1 MSTKL
6 SEIQKLALQQNF
18 VLLKSSTDL
27 AIAKHAMDSIQRA
40 FINQRSH
47 YRLLQAK
54 LYYYEILLNAGK
66 TDDAVVGFEAIH
78 LRANK
83 GTRTFL
89 ESSAFLGICYLRTQK
104 IEEAKTHIRV
114 VIENTKD
121 IKSDLR
127 REQFYRRLIARV
139 EEECIL
145 SQLIGR
151 GQPLLDAVEVHQ
163 LSIDLVKKSESEL
176 LESIGNAL
184 PVGTQSLMTE
194 VSSYSINLLPVSD
207 QKRLPAP
214 TPEIPK
220 TLLGKKALAALKR
233 IGWKSFCDK
242 SSNIFKLWNK
252 GIPKVFSEGYFS
264 LAVVTTLNEWK
275 IGLPQL
281 AAGIAATAMRFGCAE
296 FCSQFK
302 PEALMIPKTDKS

>member
-6 SEIQKLALQQNF
+6 SIAQKQTLQDNE
-18 VLLKSSTDL
+18 VLLRNANDL
-27 AIAKHAMDSIQRA
+27 LSAKQAIEAIQRV
-40 FINQRSH
+40 FIDQRDH
-47 YRLLQAK
+47 HRLLQAK
-54 LYYYEILLNAGK
+54 LYYYELFLNVGK
-66 TDDAVVGFEAIH
+66 TDEAVAGFEVVNQ
-78 LRANK
+78 RAKK

-89 ESSAFLGICYLRTQK
+89 ESSAFLGICYLRLKKVDKAK
-104 IEEAKTHIRV
+104 IHIRIV
-114 VIENTKD
+114 VENTKN

-127 REQFYRRLIARV
+127 REQFYKRLINRV

-145 SQLIGR
+145 SQLIG
-151 GQPLLDAVEVHQ
+151 QNQKLLDATEVHRI
-163 LSIDLVKKSESEL
+163 SIDLVKKSESEL
-176 LESIGNAL
+176 LECIAL
-184 PVGTQSLMTE
+184 SLPPGTQAIMME
-194 VSSYSINLLPVSD
+194 VSNYSIKLLPLSD
-207 QKRLPAP
+207 QKRLPPPA
-214 TPEIPK
+214 PEIPK
-220 TLLGKKALAALKR
+220 TELGKKALAALKR

-242 SSNIFKLWNK
+242 SSNLFQLWSK

-302 PEALMIPKTDKS
+302 PDGLMIPRADKT